1 MDPCRSC
8 SCRSGEI
15 RCAQTQCPE
24 IRCRHNEK
32 EVIPEGQCC
41 KQCVEQPSVCTVF
54 GDPHYKTFDGKFF
67 SFQGACK
74 YQLTADCV
82 GHTFSIRVTNDARLT
97 KFSSWTKTV
106 TLKMNNIKINLGQK
120 LRVKVNGTRAV
131 LPYHLDKVV
140 KIFKGRDDEINVETE
155 LGIKLIWDGY
165 SFLQVEAPVKYKN
178 RLCGLCGNYNNIW
191 RDDLMSRQGVNM
203 TDSEVGKF
211 AGTWRAGGLR
221 ACAKRPDKGHH
232 LHYPHQCAYKKQKP
246 GYCKYLKT
254 EDIFKNCNTR
264 VNYDK
269 YLEFCKMDM
278 CECPSQKC
286 YCESFTA
293 YAHECQRNGVNLDN
307 WRSTSGCKLNI
318 LHLKN
323 NTNSLQR
330 PDRLNNKRH
339 RNKWKHKD
347 NFNHNTTPSLLS
359 RQSIPKSV
367 IQAHSERI
375 PIPIN

>member
-1 MDPCRSC
+1 
-8 SCRSGEI
+8 
-15 RCAQTQCPE
+15 
-24 IRCRHNEK
+24 
-32 EVIPEGQCC
+32 
-41 KQCVEQPSVCTVF
+41 
-54 GDPHYKTFDGKFF
+54 
-67 SFQGACK
+67 
-74 YQLTADCV
+74 
-82 GHTFSIRVTNDARLT
+82 
-97 KFSSWTKTV
+97 
-106 TLKMNNIKINLGQK
+106 MNNIKINLGQK